1 MHEMY
6 GVIWKVALRIHE
18 FLPVSKRGCYL
29 ALNTLL
35 WCLMGMIL
43 YGAAILLTP
52 YIFSTLYCFA
62 TAGYLGMI
70 MGFGGGSMFI
80 LRNTQPDW
88 KIKKI
93 YKVKNC

>member
-52 YIFSTLYCFA
+52 YIFSTLYFFCNSRLSGNDNGIRWRFHVHPA
-62 TAGYLGMI
+62 KYPAG
-70 MGFGGGSMFI
+70 
-80 LRNTQPDW
+80 
-88 KIKKI
+88 
-93 YKVKNC
+93 

>member
-1 MHEMY
+1 MEGCIKDTRIFA
-6 GVIWKVALRIHE
+6 GVK
-18 FLPVSKRGCYL
+18 KRMLSGIKH
-29 ALNTLL
+29 LL

-80 LRNTQPDW
+80 LRNTQPDDLE
-88 KIKKI
+88 
-93 YKVKNC
+93 N

>member
-43 YGAAILLTP
+43 YGTAILLTP

-70 MGFGGGSMFI
+70 MGFGGGFMFI
-80 LRNTQPDW
+80 LRNTQPDDLE
-88 KIKKI
+88 
-93 YKVKNC
+93 N

>member
-18 FLPVSKRGCYL
+18 FLPVPKRGCYL

-43 YGAAILLTP
+43 YGAV
-52 YIFSTLYCFA
+52 
-62 TAGYLGMI
+62 
-70 MGFGGGSMFI
+70 
-80 LRNTQPDW
+80 N
-88 KIKKI
+88 
-93 YKVKNC
+93 